1 MRKKSPNER
10 FVHSGF
16 NHINP
21 ILFDSIARTAITI
34 NHTKKNLRTYA
45 YVVPREFWLIILHIN
60 AVITIDI
67 MNIIMPIIS
76 FSFL

>member
-1 MRKKSPNER
+1 MHKESLL
-10 FVHSGF
+10 
-16 NHINP
+16 INSAGILQIIP
-21 ILFDSIARTAITI
+21 ILPHIMQRIAITI

-45 YVVPREFWLIILHIN
+45 YVVPIEFWLIILHIN